1 MASNLTYKLKLSQS
15 ATIPTTGSLFRY
27 TFVFPATCICKR
39 PKFISG
45 MQICSLVYAWL
56 NILFSSLA
64 THLNTRRCFSKDKN
78 TVLLNWMVH
87 DQLHV
92 LIAILYCKKSLEF
105 QWDWSNSTN
114 TQCVFTVKNPTTLGF
129 SMLPTWAIWAHQFEK
144 CLFMEGVTLQTFLI
158 LMELRAIFAHFLIW
172 NGKLIAVKLLRIGMS
187 TENASYL
194 WSKENYDVQWWSVT
208 NVLDCHRLSNST
220 GKIMCN

>member
-15 ATIPTTGSLFRY
+15 ATMPTTGSLFRY
-27 TFVFPATCICKR
+27 TFIFPATCICKR

-64 THLNTRRCFSKDKN
+64 THLNTRRWFLKDKN
-78 TVLLNWMVH
+78 TVSLNWIVH
-87 DQLHV
+87 DQLYV

-144 CLFMEGVTLQTFLI
+144 CLFMEGVTLQTFFDPNGIKSNLCPFLNLKWEI
-158 LMELRAIFAHFLIW
+158 DCCEIIEDWNVHRKCIIF
-172 NGKLIAVKLLRIGMS
+172 V
-187 TENASYL
+187 E
-194 WSKENYDVQWWSVT
+194 
-208 NVLDCHRLSNST
+208 
-220 GKIMCN
+220 